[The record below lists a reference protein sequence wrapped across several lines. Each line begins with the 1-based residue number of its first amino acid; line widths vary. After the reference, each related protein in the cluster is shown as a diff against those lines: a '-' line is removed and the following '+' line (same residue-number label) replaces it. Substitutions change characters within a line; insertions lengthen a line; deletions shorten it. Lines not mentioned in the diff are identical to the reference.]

1 MRVGKSRVAITNTL
15 RLFQLPPAVQKL
27 VGDGQ
32 LSAGHA
38 RALLGTPDRAF
49 QEALARRAV
58 AEQLSVRAVEEAVRT
73 RNELGDPSAVAMP
86 EPPTTHKLRPP
97 GILEL
102 EELLSTHLDTRVK
115 VDLGRPQGSSGDRL
129 RHPRGPGAD
138 LPGHDRSQVDR
149 EG

>member
-1 MRVGKSRVAITNTL
+1 VGKSRATITNTL

-49 QEALARRAV
+49 QEAIARKAV
-58 AEQLSVRAVEEAVRT
+58 AQQLSVRAVEDAVRD
-73 RNELGDPSAVAMP
+73 RNELGDRGAS
-86 EPPTTHKLRPP
+86 EPTAQGGKLRPP

-102 EELLSTHLDTRVK
+102 EDLLSDHLDTTVK
-115 VDLGRPQGSSGDRL
+115 VSLGTKRGRVVIDFATLEDLERIYRRMTEAPDAG
-129 RHPRGPGAD
+129 
-138 LPGHDRSQVDR
+138 
-149 EG
+149 